1 MYSEQTTFNLA
12 PGQTGQPQAPP
23 RGPTAGLQRRGGGQ
37 QPHVGGGPARPL
49 PMLPVEKDKAARP
62 RGPHLLGG
70 GHSRAAAG
78 TAWCGCGTRPR
89 RGAPGTPRTW
99 CRGRCPACSGRWRP
113 LGQRCTGFSRSPGT
127 QPQQTCPRMENTT
140 LVRPGWRGL
149 DRSPFP
155 EGRESGPTD
164 GKGAGRVKGLGKPW
178 APLLSPDED
187 NSASPL
193 TYIGVPGGYYLKK
206 HIRAPSPKGTPAV
219 LIPCSCH
226 LLRLLGTEL
235 PGVQPG

>member
-1 MYSEQTTFNLA
+1 MGSSPMSGA
-12 PGQTGQPQAPP
+12 APP
-23 RGPTAGLQRRGGGQ
+23 GPSPCCLWRRTRQPGRGALTCSVADTPGRQLA
-37 QPHVGGGPARPL
+37 
-49 PMLPVEKDKAARP
+49 
-62 RGPHLLGG
+62 
-70 GHSRAAAG
+70 
-78 TAWCGCGTRPR
+78 R
-89 RGAPGTPRTW
+89 RGAAVEHAHVV
-99 CRGRCPACSGRWRP
+99 GRQELHELGVVEGAPACSGRWRP